1 MVSISQ
7 IKQFSDQI
15 GQQFHAEKVVLFG
28 SHARGT
34 ADEDSD
40 VDLLVILPFQGRSV
54 DQSVA
59 IRMELRPHF
68 PLDILVKTP
77 EQIKER
83 LQLNDYFIREIM
95 EEGKVLYET
104 DNN

>member
-1 MVSISQ
+1 MASIDQ
-7 IKQFSDQI
+7 IKQFCDQI
-15 GQQFHAEKVVLFG
+15 GQRFHAEKIVLFG

-34 ADEDSD
+34 ANEDSD

-59 IRMELRPHF
+59 IRMQLRPNF

-83 LQLNDYFIREIM
+83 LQLNDYFIQEIM
-95 EEGKVLYET
+95 EEGKVLYEP